1 MLEQSFGKAE
11 VPGSRPVIS
20 SKIYLNFII
29 RKIVILNQTMLDE
42 DIGYVNKPLQ
52 NPIKRF
58 GARGIVQKDG
68 KIALLF
74 KKEKNKSKLLGG
86 EIEND

>member
-1 MLEQSFGKAE
+1 M
-11 VPGSRPVIS
+11 
-20 SKIYLNFII
+20 
-29 RKIVILNQTMLDE
+29 LNQTMLDE
-42 DIGYVNKPLQ
+42 DVGYANKPLQ

-74 KKEKNKSKLLGG
+74 KKKKKKISTNF
-86 EIEND
+86 